1 MGIGEDI
8 KQARFRHEWQKG
20 MINLLYTYNWVSYN
34 LRGYL
39 DEYDLSHQQFNVLRI
54 LNGSHP
60 TPLSTQEIRNR
71 MLDKASDASRI
82 VDRLIAK
89 EFLIKKGCDKDKRL
103 VDVTITQKGLDLVHM
118 LIEKEDAMIME
129 VMGNL
134 TEADVHKLNEL
145 LDKLRAGK
153 NE

>member
-8 KQARFRHEWQKG
+8 KQSRFRHEWQKG
-20 MINLLYTYNWVSYN
+20 MINLLYTYNWVSYS

-39 DEYDLSHQQFNVLRI
+39 DEYDLSHQQFNVIRI

-89 EFLIKKGCDKDKRL
+89 GLAIKKGCDKDKRL
-103 VDVTITQKGLDLVHM
+103 VDVTITDKGRDLVQI

-129 VMGNL
+129 MMGNL
-134 TEADVHKLNEL
+134 SEADAHTLNEL
-145 LDKLRAGK
+145 LDKLRAGR
-153 NE
+153 NN

>member
-8 KQARFRHEWQKG
+8 KQTRFRNEWQKG
-20 MINLLYTYNWVSYN
+20 MINLLYTYNYISYG
-34 LRGYL
+34 LKGYL
-39 DEYDLSHQQFNVLRI
+39 EDYDLSHQQFNVLRI

-60 TPLSTQEIRNR
+60 QPLSTQEIRNR

-89 EFLIKKGCDKDKRL
+89 ELLMKKGCDKDKRL
-103 VDVTITQKGLDLVHM
+103 VDVTITDKGKELVQG
-118 LIEKEDAMIME
+118 LIEKEDTMIMQ

-134 TEADVHKLNEL
+134 TEADAKKLNEL
-145 LDKLRAGK
+145 LDKVRETK
-153 NE
+153 K

>member
-8 KQARFRHEWQKG
+8 KQTRFRNEWQKG
-20 MINLLYTYNWVSYN
+20 MINLLYTYNYISYG
-34 LRGYL
+34 LKGYL
-39 DEYDLSHQQFNVLRI
+39 EDYDLSHQQFNVLRI

-60 TPLSTQEIRNR
+60 QPLSTQEIRNR

-89 EFLIKKGCDKDKRL
+89 ELLMKKGCDKDKRL
-103 VDVTITQKGLDLVHM
+103 VDVTITDKGKELVQG
-118 LIEKEDAMIME
+118 LIEKEDTMIMQ

-134 TEADVHKLNEL
+134 TEADVKKLNDL
-145 LDKLRAGK
+145 LDKIRESK
-153 NE
+153 K

>member
-8 KQARFRHEWQKG
+8 KQTRFRNEWQKG
-20 MINLLYTYNWVSYN
+20 MINLLYTYNYISYR
-34 LRGYL
+34 LKGYL
-39 DEYDLSHQQFNVLRI
+39 EDYDLSHQQFNVLRI

-60 TPLSTQEIRNR
+60 HPLSTQEIRNR

-89 EFLIKKGCDKDKRL
+89 ELLMKKGCDKDKRL
-103 VDVTITQKGLDLVHM
+103 VDVTITDKGKELVQG
-118 LIEKEDAMIME
+118 LIEKEDTMIMQ

-134 TEADVHKLNEL
+134 TEADAKKLNDL
-145 LDKLRAGK
+145 LDKIRETK
-153 NE
+153 K